1 MKTLVLLRHAKSSWD
16 YPVDDID
23 RPLSFNGI
31 RRIKKMVNNNKYIF
45 TKTDLIYSSPANR
58 ASHTALILLR
68 LMNFDFTK
76 INFDDELYT
85 FSATPVENF
94 IYSIPVSYTHLT
106 LPTILLV

>member
-1 MKTLVLLRHAKSSWD
+1 MKTLVVLRHAKSSWD

-58 ASHTALILLR
+58 ASHTALI
-68 LMNFDFTK
+68 FTYV
-76 INFDDELYT
+76 DSLSLQLQ
-85 FSATPVENF
+85 FSTSTKFVF
-94 IYSIPVSYTHLT
+94 
-106 LPTILLV
+106 